1 MHTTQ
6 PPFDPAAIASV
17 VTQTVDELTPRNLF
31 HFSAPRQTLVGEGAI
46 LKIGDLLQ
54 RLAVRHVLIVAD
66 KVVYQKGLLRSAQ
79 RSLARAGIEASVFAG
94 IEREPGAAV
103 VEQGVALLAQ
113 SKADFVLG
121 FGGGS
126 ALDAAKAIAM
136 LGSCHCSL
144 EELVAPAF
152 SGRRT
157 IGLGAVPT
165 TAGTGSEV
173 TDISVILQADR
184 QKKFLAK
191 QAGLMPDL
199 AIVDP
204 GLMLNLPPSVTAA
217 TGIDALTH
225 AIEAFT
231 ARGANPL
238 SKALAIAAIEKL
250 AHALPI
256 VVGNGEDRHARLDMA
271 IAAYEAGL
279 AFSNA
284 GLGLV
289 HAISHQ
295 VGARYEI
302 AHGVAN
308 GILLPFVMVFNGLV
322 CRREYAAI
330 AQVFGV
336 ARDTMTERQQCDA
349 GVAAV
354 RQLLA
359 DIGLPASL
367 AAAGARAEH
376 FKELAAA
383 ALQDNCITDNPRR
396 VTEADIIALLQQAS
410 GT

>member
-1 MHTTQ
+1 MSKMQ
-6 PPFDPAAIASV
+6 PSVNEVMIANV

-46 LKIGDLLQ
+46 LKIGNLLQ
-54 RLAVRHVLIVAD
+54 NLNVGHVLIVAD
-66 KVVYQKGLLRSAQ
+66 KVVYQKGLLSSAL
-79 RSLARAGIEASVFAG
+79 RSLARAGIEAKVFSG
-94 IEREPGAAV
+94 IEREPGTDV
-103 VEQGVALLAQ
+103 VQQGVTQL
-113 SKADFVLG
+113 KRCNADFVLG

-126 ALDAAKAIAM
+126 ALDAAKVIAM
-136 LGSCHCSL
+136 LGSCNCTI
-144 EELVAPAF
+144 EEFVSPGF

-173 TDISVILQADR
+173 TDISVILGSDR
-184 QKKFLAK
+184 EKKFLNKHAD
-191 QAGLMPDL
+191 LMPDL
-199 AIVDP
+199 AVVDP

-231 ARGANPL
+231 ARNANPL
-238 SKALAIAAIEKL
+238 SKALAIAAIQKL
-250 AHALPI
+250 VHALPI
-256 VVGNGEDRHARLDMA
+256 VVGDGEDRQARLDMA

-295 VGARYEI
+295 VGARYNI

-322 CRREYAAI
+322 CRSEYAAI

-336 ARDTMTERQQCDA
+336 AREAMTERQRCDA
-349 GVAAV
+349 GVTAV

-359 DIGLPASL
+359 DIGLPNSL
-367 AAAGARAEH
+367 VEAGARPEH
-376 FKELAAA
+376 FNELAEA
-383 ALQDNCITDNPRR
+383 ALQDICIVDNPRN
-396 VTEADIIALLQQAS
+396 VTKADIIALLQQAS